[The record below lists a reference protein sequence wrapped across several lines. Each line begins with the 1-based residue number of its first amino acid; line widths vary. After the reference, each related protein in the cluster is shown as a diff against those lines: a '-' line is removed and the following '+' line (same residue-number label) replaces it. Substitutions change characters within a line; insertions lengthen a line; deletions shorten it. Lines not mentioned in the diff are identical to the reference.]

1 MEPNTPERA
10 LGPVSPGAPGT
21 REALASAAGDNRH
34 PSTSQHLAYFSHAH
48 LADSLRWVV
57 VGFADLAVD
66 LARRLPD
73 GPELTKALGKLV
85 EAKDAAVRH
94 AVDVSTKR

>member
-1 MEPNTPERA
+1 MEPNTPEPA
-10 LGPVSPGAPGT
+10 LGPVSHDPHGT
-21 REALASAAGDNRH
+21 REELMDAVGVGRH
-34 PSTSQHLAYFSHAH
+34 PSTRQHLAYFSHAH
-48 LADSLRWVV
+48 LADSLRWIVR
-57 VGFADLAVD
+57 GFADLAVD
-66 LARRLPD
+66 LARNLPD